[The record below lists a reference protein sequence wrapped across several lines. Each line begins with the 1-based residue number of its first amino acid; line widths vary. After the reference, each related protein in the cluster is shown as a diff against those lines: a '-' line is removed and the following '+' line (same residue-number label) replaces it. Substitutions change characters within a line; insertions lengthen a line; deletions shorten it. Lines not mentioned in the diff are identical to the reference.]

1 MLLNFD
7 VAVIEQDIQYV
18 FRDKSLIRQAFSHS
32 SFVNEMKTQG
42 NLSYERLE
50 FLGDA
55 VLELITS
62 EFLYEKYKDIPEGKL
77 TKMRA
82 SIVCEFTLSSVSKML
97 HFGDYVLLSKGEEL
111 TGGRERNSIMCDLF
125 ESVLGAIYL
134 DGGMEAA
141 KRYVYTF
148 LLTDIEHKTLFY
160 DAKTTLQEMVQK
172 DGKGVVTYKITPK
185 TGKLVGVRIAT
196 DDEDVMLITDKG
208 TIIRLKVK
216 DISVLG
222 RSTQGVTLMR
232 TTDGG
237 KVVSIETL
245 TPDMEDIEE

>member
-148 LLTDIEHKTLFY
+148 LLMDIEHKTLFY

-172 DGKGVVTYKITPK
+172 DGKGVVTYE
-185 TGKLVGVRIAT
+185 L
-196 DDEDVMLITDKG
+196 
-208 TIIRLKVK
+208 
-216 DISVLG
+216 
-222 RSTQGVTLMR
+222 
-232 TTDGG
+232 
-237 KVVSIETL
+237 
-245 TPDMEDIEE
+245 IEEKGPDHNKTYVTDALVDGKHLARGEGSSKKSAQQMAAYRAILKLREQM